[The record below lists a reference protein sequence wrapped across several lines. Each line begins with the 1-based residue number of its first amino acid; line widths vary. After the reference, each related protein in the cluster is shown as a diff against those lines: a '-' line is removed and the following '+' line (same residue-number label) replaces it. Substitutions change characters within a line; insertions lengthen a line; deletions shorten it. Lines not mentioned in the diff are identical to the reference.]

1 MEFVILLSGGQV
13 RTANLYSSD
22 PAAVLKAKRPKGT
35 PVCQQQLLI
44 DDCTL

>member
-13 RTANLYSSD
+13 RTAILYSND
-22 PAAVLKAKRPKGT
+22 LGAVLKAKRPKGT